1 MAEVAR
7 RKADGESE
15 AAHARIDMEQ
25 KIRTADIAREQTVRE
40 AEITKDRELR
50 AAEIAHELNVE
61 VANQDRQITLAKKS
75 QETNKARA
83 LADLTMADAVKASEQ
98 IATVRRLSE
107 AERRKELALMEAV
120 QKAEIAGTHMR
131 IAAKVEQE
139 TAGAKA
145 AAALELAKGDAAAQN
160 VRSEARKIEMIAEAD
175 GNRALTEAENTI
187 SDRLVVLRMNRNRL
201 EALPKIV
208 AEMVKPAEKID
219 SIKIHHVTGLG
230 ARPSGGEGSGSGDGA
245 SGGKSVI
252 NQAMDSIL
260 DMAVQMPALKKIGEE
275 IGFTVDGSIAGA
287 VEGML
292 EASEK
297 GKPDTGGH

>member
-1 MAEVAR
+1 M
-7 RKADGESE
+7 
-15 AAHARIDMEQ
+15 
-25 KIRTADIAREQTVRE
+25 E
-40 AEITKDRELR
+40 AE
-50 AAEIAHELNVE
+50 
-61 VANQDRQITLAKKS
+61 
-75 QETNKARA
+75 
-83 LADLTMADAVKASEQ
+83 
-98 IATVRRLSE
+98 
-107 AERRKELALMEAV
+107 

-131 IAAKVEQE
+131 IQAKAEQD

-160 VRSEARKIEMIAEAD
+160 VRSAARKVEMVAEAD
-175 GNRALTEAENTI
+175 GQRALTEAENTI
-187 SDRLVVLRMNRNRL
+187 SDRLVVMRMNRNRL

-230 ARPSGGEGSGSGDGA
+230 ARPSAGDGSGDGAGA

-260 DMAVQMPALKKIGEE
+260 DMAVQLPALKKIGEE

-292 EASEK
+292 ESSEK